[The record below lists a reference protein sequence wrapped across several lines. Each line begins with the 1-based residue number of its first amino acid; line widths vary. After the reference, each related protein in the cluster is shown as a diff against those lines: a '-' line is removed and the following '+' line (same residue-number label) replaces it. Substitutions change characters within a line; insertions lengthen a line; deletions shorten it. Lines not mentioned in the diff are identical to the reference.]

1 MLLHTRGLVL
11 RTTKYSESSIIARV
25 YTREKGIQ
33 SLMLKGVRSAKG
45 KNKAAI
51 WHPGNLLDMV
61 IYYQESK
68 NLKNIKE
75 FRLYHIYSR
84 IQGNMLRSA
93 LLMFLTEVLNAV
105 LNEQDEHDDTNAY
118 EFIEQQLLKLDEE
131 EIPDSNYHIRFLLE
145 LSRHMGI
152 YPKDNYSTT
161 EAYFKF
167 SEGIFTSLKSN
178 DVLDKETSFQ
188 LFKLMNNEKIRL
200 NTSQRSQLIEA
211 LLNYYRVQVGN
222 FASIRSHLILH
233 QVFS

>member
-1 MLLHTRGLVL
+1 
-11 RTTKYSESSIIARV
+11 
-25 YTREKGIQ
+25 
-33 SLMLKGVRSAKG
+33 
-45 KNKAAI
+45 
-51 WHPGNLLDMV
+51 
-61 IYYQESK
+61 
-68 NLKNIKE
+68 
-75 FRLYHIYSR
+75 
-84 IQGNMLRSA
+84 
-93 LLMFLTEVLNAV
+93 MFLTEVLNAV